1 MKDYIFI
8 LGRDPELSILELASY
23 LKARKTSYSI
33 KKQDRAVAI
42 ISLEPQDFK
51 LMISKLG
58 GTTKIAE
65 IIENLDAVEM
75 VRTSSNK
82 IKYAISLYDETDIEE
97 LKLYLKQRFR
107 DEKLKA
113 AYKKSKR
120 KDPYMSPTEVVKLR
134 LLEEGIEIIAY
145 DGMTAKTIAVYNPL
159 AYQERDSREENAISI
174 KLAKILINLA
184 GIPWGTITDPEGRGT
199 IAREAKL
206 MGYKQ
211 GTKTADAVVTALPM
225 EDTPNIEKIKNVFQ
239 NYKTNTIILAL
250 PRVRAHRKLNIAS
263 LAEKNGFHLHNE
275 SKNIV
280 LPYSYNA
287 KKSRIERDIWVF
299 KAKALNIKE

>member
-8 LGRDPELSILELASY
+8 LGRDPELSILELVSY

-33 KKQDRAVAI
+33 RKQDGAVAI

-58 GTTKIAE
+58 GTSKIAE
-65 IIENLDAVEM
+65 IIEDLDKVEL

-107 DEKLKA
+107 QEKLKA

-120 KDPYMSPTEVVKLR
+120 KDPYLSPTEVIKLR
-134 LLEEGIEIIAY
+134 LLEDGVEIIAY
-145 DGMTAKTIAVYNPL
+145 DGMTAKTIAAYNPI
-159 AYQERDSREENAISI
+159 AYQERDSQEENAISI

-184 GIPWGTITDPEGRGT
+184 EIPYGTISDPEGKGT
-199 IAREAKL
+199 IEREAML
-206 MGYKQ
+206 MGYKK
-211 GTKTADAVVTALPM
+211 GTRTADAVVTALPM
-225 EDTPNIEKIKNVFQ
+225 EDKPNMGKIESIFR
-239 NYKTNTIILAL
+239 NYRTNTIILAL
-250 PRVRAHRKLNIAS
+250 PRVRAHKKTN
-263 LAEKNGFHLHNE
+263 LAPMAERHGFFLHNE
-275 SKNIV
+275 SKSIV

-287 KKSRIERDIWVF
+287 KKSRIERDIWVL
-299 KAKALNIKE
+299 KQKL